1 MISDNNP
8 NPRIILSSP
17 VIEIKISLTLVEFF
31 INEKGKER
39 GNAIMDI
46 DKIVPKEKENK
57 KNNPRIVF
65 SVSGKIIKI
74 IAALPA
80 KP

>member
-8 NPRIILSSP
+8 KPRIILSSP
-17 VIEIKISLTLVEFF
+17 VIEIKISLTLLEFF

-39 GNAIMDI
+39 VNAIMDI

-57 KNNPRIVF
+57 KNNH
-65 SVSGKIIKI
+65 SMD
-74 IAALPA
+74 
-80 KP
+80 

>member
-8 NPRIILSSP
+8 KPRIILSNP
-17 VIEIKISLTLVEFF
+17 AIEIKISLTLLESFT
-31 INEKGKER
+31 NEKGKER
-39 GNAIMDI
+39 TNAITDI

-57 KNNPRIVF
+57 KNNPKIVF
-65 SVSGKIIKI
+65 CVSGKIIRI

>member
-8 NPRIILSSP
+8 KPRIILSSP
-17 VIEIKISLTLVEFF
+17 VIEIKISLTLLEFF

-39 GNAIMDI
+39 VNAIMDI

-74 IAALPA
+74 IPALPA

>member
-8 NPRIILSSP
+8 KPRIILSVP
-17 VIEIKISLTLVEFF
+17 DIEIIISLTLLEFF
-31 INEKGKER
+31 TNEKGKER
-39 GNAIMDI
+39 TNAITAI

-57 KNNPRIVF
+57 KNNPRRVF
-65 SVSGKIIKI
+65 CVSGKIIRI

>member
-8 NPRIILSSP
+8 KPRIILSSP
-17 VIEIKISLTLVEFF
+17 VIEIKISLTLLEFF

-39 GNAIMDI
+39 MNAIMDI

-74 IAALPA
+74 LAALPA

>member
-8 NPRIILSSP
+8 KPRIILSSP
-17 VIEIKISLTLVEFF
+17 VIEIKISLTLLEFF

-39 GNAIMDI
+39 MNAIMDI

>member
-8 NPRIILSSP
+8 KPRIILSSP
-17 VIEIKISLTLVEFF
+17 VIEIKISLTLLEFF

-39 GNAIMDI
+39 VNAIMDI

>member
-8 NPRIILSSP
+8 KPRIILSSP

-39 GNAIMDI
+39 VNAIMDI

>member
-8 NPRIILSSP
+8 KPRIILSSP

-39 GNAIMDI
+39 VNAIMDI

-74 IAALPA
+74 IAELTA
-80 KP
+80 

>member
-8 NPRIILSSP
+8 KPKTILSSP
-17 VIEIKISLTLVEFF
+17 VIEIKISLTLLEFF

-39 GNAIMDI
+39 VNAIMDI